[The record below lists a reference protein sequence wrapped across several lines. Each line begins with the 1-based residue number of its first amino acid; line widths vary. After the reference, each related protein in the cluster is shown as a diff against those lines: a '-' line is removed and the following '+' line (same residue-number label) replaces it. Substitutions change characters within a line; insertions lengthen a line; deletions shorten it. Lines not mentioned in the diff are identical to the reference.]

1 MHPLWILQQSTSVKD
16 YFLSTPWAGPWLSG
30 PQELT
35 WSENQTRHHL
45 VPDSRMS
52 RSILVIPALPF
63 HIMLRSHESHLFSTA
78 MRTMFIFFGML
89 FTLSNAEF
97 QVSLL
102 KESDGVVTG
111 RFADSLLLSLPPCA
125 LATQSVTLEYNN
137 TDTNESKTLVNIFK
151 VLPCRFRRDI
161 ISNIENNGQFTTS
174 RNLGYQVTNLTT
186 GSTYRLQYVVGA
198 EKSNILEVSTRQ
210 VKDPNQ
216 IDSGLPAR
224 SGAMVVITVIL
235 SVSMF
240 ILLVALIVTVAHSLG
255 GD

>member
-1 MHPLWILQQSTSVKD
+1 
-16 YFLSTPWAGPWLSG
+16 
-30 PQELT
+30 
-35 WSENQTRHHL
+35 
-45 VPDSRMS
+45 
-52 RSILVIPALPF
+52 
-63 HIMLRSHESHLFSTA
+63 

-125 LATQSVTLEYNN
+125 FATQSVTLEYNN

-161 ISNIENNGQFTTS
+161 ISTIENNGQFTTS

-186 GSTYRLQYVVGA
+186 GSTYRFLTPVASKQNL
-198 EKSNILEVSTRQ
+198 KHSFCMLFIS

>member
-1 MHPLWILQQSTSVKD
+1 
-16 YFLSTPWAGPWLSG
+16 
-30 PQELT
+30 
-35 WSENQTRHHL
+35 N
-45 VPDSRMS
+45 DS
-52 RSILVIPALPF
+52 
-63 HIMLRSHESHLFSTA
+63 LFITC
-78 MRTMFIFFGML
+78 
-89 FTLSNAEF
+89 EF

-111 RFADSLLLSLPPCA
+111 RFADSLLLSLPPCD

-137 TDTNESKTLVNIFK
+137 TDVSVKTLVNIFK
-151 VLPCRFRRDI
+151 VLPCQLRRDI
-161 ISNIENNGQFTTS
+161 ISTIENNAQFTTS

-210 VKDPNQ
+210 VKDHNQ

-235 SVSMF
+235 SVSML

>member
-16 YFLSTPWAGPWLSG
+16 YFVSTPWAGPWLSG

-35 WSENQTRHHL
+35 WSENQTRQHL

-89 FTLSNAEF
+89 FTLSNAE
-97 QVSLL
+97 
-102 KESDGVVTG
+102 
-111 RFADSLLLSLPPCA
+111 
-125 LATQSVTLEYNN
+125 
-137 TDTNESKTLVNIFK
+137 TLVNIFK